1 MADDLNL
8 PASLQRLEITSER
21 PESSSK
27 FEENNPFSVLSLS
40 EDQPECFL
48 ENLSLKAICSKGNC
62 QCNKKKDQK
71 EEDEVMRKL
80 KRTQKRAVLRRSRLS
95 NVLLR
100 APVLKLG
107 DMKQPNPVLSSDKSK
122 SPSENHSTTGDLQ
135 YTNVLRDDRSEETTN
150 PGATKALLR
159 APVLRV
165 DPQQNLSLIQP
176 ITRSSTEESTT
187 QRPPSMCA
195 VQARNPSPDDTNIE
209 ELASYFDLFVHIPKK
224 MSVMA
229 EMMYI

>member
-1 MADDLNL
+1 MSDDLNL
-8 PASLQRLEITSER
+8 PASLQRLEITPER
-21 PESSSK
+21 PDSSNK
-27 FEENNPFSVLSLS
+27 FEENNPFSVISLC

-62 QCNKKKDQK
+62 QCNKKKENK
-71 EEDEVMRKL
+71 EEDEVMKKL
-80 KRTQKRAVLRRSRLS
+80 KRTQRRAVLRRSRLS
-95 NVLLR
+95 NTLLR

-107 DMKQPNPVLSSDKSK
+107 DIKQPTNASDKPNNLADNLSSPTES
-122 SPSENHSTTGDLQ
+122 L
-135 YTNVLRDDRSEETTN
+135 YTINVLRDDGVEKNSSQGLGKT
-150 PGATKALLR
+150 LLR
-159 APVLRV
+159 APILRV
-165 DPQQNLSLIQP
+165 DPQRNLSHLQSIP
-176 ITRSSTEESTT
+176 RSSAEESTT

-195 VQARNPSPDDTNIE
+195 VQARNPTPDDTNIE